1 MPFLEVD
8 KLLAP
13 ISETEPAGPNL
24 EYDPAFTAL
33 EKAAVGKPEQQMGGA
48 IVPGEPPEWNA
59 VSAQAQALLAR
70 TKDLRI
76 AARLA
81 EATANRHGIIG
92 FSDALSLVRGLIDH
106 YWAVVHP
113 QLDPDDDNDPT
124 MRFTALSSLSTQS
137 VVAALRTAPLLSSRS
152 LGPINLQE
160 FGIDASGKLE
170 SDKADAAKVEAAFV
184 ESDLP
189 TLEALL
195 AAILAAQEALG
206 GIDAALQTLAGS
218 QGPDF
223 NGLTRIFFQ
232 ARQLVEPRVVQRRA
246 DERPQDAAGSDGNG
260 GNGAPGGQTEAAR
273 ASRGDIVSREDV
285 IRALDKICAYYERN
299 EPSSP
304 VPLLLQRCRRL
315 VTLSFV
321 EILKD
326 LAPDSMKQIEMVAG
340 KPPKEE

>member
-33 EKAAVGKPEQQMGGA
+33 EKAAVGKPEQQMGGT

-59 VSAQAQALLAR
+59 VSEQAQALLAR

-81 EATANRHGIIG
+81 EATASRHGILG
-92 FSDALSLVRGLIDH
+92 FSEALSLVRGLIDRH
-106 YWAVVHP
+106 WALVHP

-160 FGIDASGKLE
+160 LGVDPSGKLE
-170 SDKADAAKVEAAFV
+170 TEKADAAKVQAAFV

-232 ARQLVEPRVVQRRA
+232 ARQLVEPRVLQRRA
-246 DERPQDAAGSDGNG
+246 DERPQDAAGRD
-260 GNGAPGGQTEAAR
+260 GNGAPGQTEAAR

-285 IRALDKICAYYERN
+285 IRALDKICSYYERN

-340 KPPKEE
+340 KPSKEE

>member
-24 EYDPAFTAL
+24 EYDPAFTGL
-33 EKAAVGKPEQQMGGA
+33 EKAAVGKPEQQMGGT

-59 VSAQAQALLAR
+59 VFEQALALLAR
-70 TKDLRI
+70 TKDLRV

-81 EATANRHGIIG
+81 EATANRHGIAG
-92 FSDALSLVRGLIDH
+92 FSEALSLVRGLIDR

-113 QLDPDDDNDPT
+113 QLDPEDDNDPT

-152 LGPINLQE
+152 LGPTSLQE
-160 FGIDASGKLE
+160 FGIDPSGKLE
-170 SDKADAAKVEAAFV
+170 VDKGDAAKVQAAFV

-232 ARQLVEPRVVQRRA
+232 ARQLVEHRVVQRRA
-246 DERPQDAAGSDGNG
+246 DERPQDTAGSDGNG
-260 GNGAPGGQTEAAR
+260 VPGQAEAAR
-273 ASRGDIVSREDV
+273 TSRGDIVSREDV
-285 IRALDKICAYYERN
+285 IRALDKICLYYERN

-340 KPPKEE
+340 KPSKEE